1 MAAIF
6 KRKRSKFWYVKYYVH
21 GQQVYRSLQTT
32 SERVARKLKE
42 QIEADETRGELIAPS
57 KIPLPEFLEDFCQF
71 MTTIRTAE
79 SYRGDLSSLRVFF
92 GPICPSLKLGTHV
105 NRRFREDD
113 DGRPIKDRFQRKHV
127 AVKELEDV
135 TAGLIETFIAR
146 RIREDKIAPKT
157 ANRLREILHRMFQ
170 YAIKKWRF
178 VSPDRRYPNPV
189 AAVERRREP
198 APEIRYLE
206 TAQIGQQLKIL
217 TEWPTLHALVAT
229 YIYAGL
235 RREEALRLTLDDV
248 NLDRRLIYVRAKT
261 IDGEFW
267 QPKTKRNRVVPIS
280 MVLHGIL
287 SIYRPERKGPWFFA
301 SPQGVRWDGDNLS
314 QKLRELNVESGLP
327 WGCLDFRHTFGSH
340 LAQKGESLFKIAELM
355 GNSPE
360 ICRRHYAALC
370 PEKMH
375 DAVEFEKPSA
385 SAADTKSG
393 ATTALLQQL
402 LDKIKELEAEKAP
415 RRLPALRIAR

>member
-1 MAAIF
+1 MASIF

-21 GQQVYRSLQTT
+21 GQQVYRSLETT
-32 SERVARKLKE
+32 SERVARRLKE
-42 QIEADETRGELIAPS
+42 QIEADETRGDLVAPS

-71 MTTIRTAE
+71 LTTIRTSE

-113 DGRPIKDRFQRKHV
+113 EGRPIKDRFQRKHV

-157 ANRLREILHRMFQ
+157 ANRTREILHRMFV

-206 TAQIGQQLKIL
+206 TEQIGQQLKVFA
-217 TEWPTLHALVAT
+217 EWPTHHALVAT

-235 RREEALRLTLDDV
+235 RREEATWLTHEDIDFELRLI
-248 NLDRRLIYVRAKT
+248 RVRAKT
-261 IDGEFW
+261 IDGQSW
-267 QPKTKRNRVVPIS
+267 QPKTRRNRVVPIS
-280 MVLHGIL
+280 RVLQGIL
-287 SIYRPERKGPWFFA
+287 SAYRPERKGPWFFP
-301 SPQGVRWDGDNLS
+301 SPQGVRWNGDNLS
-314 QKLRELNVESGLP
+314 HKLQKLNAGSGLP
-327 WGCLDFRHTFGSH
+327 WGCLDYRHTFGSH
-340 LAQKGESLFKIAELM
+340 LAQNGVSL
-355 GNSPE
+355 
-360 ICRRHYAALC
+360 Y
-370 PEKMH
+370 
-375 DAVEFEKPSA
+375 
-385 SAADTKSG
+385 
-393 ATTALLQQL
+393 
-402 LDKIKELEAEKAP
+402 
-415 RRLPALRIAR
+415 